1 MFDFNAVVELAGML
15 SSLAVVF
22 LVLEAGSIAL
32 PAAVRRARTWM
43 SSRDDTVSWSTR
55 REKDAYAGTAPA
67 AARASLHTAMGRRP
81 MNSLPIRQAA

>member
-32 PAAVRRARTWM
+32 PGAVRRARTWM

-55 REKDAYAGTAPA
+55 REKDAYAGIAPA
-67 AARASLHTAMGRRP
+67 AVRSSLHTATGRRS

>member
-67 AARASLHTAMGRRP
+67 AARASLHTATGRRP
-81 MNSLPIRQAA
+81 MSSLPIRQAA

>member
-67 AARASLHTAMGRRP
+67 SARSSLHTATGCRP

>member
-55 REKDAYAGTAPA
+55 REKDAYAGIAPA
-67 AARASLHTAMGRRP
+67 AVRSSLHTATGRRS

>member
-67 AARASLHTAMGRRP
+67 AVRSSLRTATGRRP

>member
-32 PAAVRRARTWM
+32 PAAARRARTWM

-67 AARASLHTAMGRRP
+67 AARSPLHTATGRRP